1 MSGQVDENRWAG
13 REEEPGAWGGSYP
26 HPEGWGKC
34 QQIGKPRAESLQD
47 LQPPPPHFPHCA
59 LVQLGLED
67 GLFRG
72 LQAPH
77 ARNMKMCHTQR
88 ERKTEA
94 GFAFDWKARIWA
106 YLPKR
111 KGSI

>member
-1 MSGQVDENRWAG
+1 MGRQGGRAG
-13 REEEPGAWGGSYP
+13 CL
-26 HPEGWGKC
+26 GW
-34 QQIGKPRAESLQD
+34 QLPAPRGLGEVPADRKAQGRV
-47 LQPPPPHFPHCA
+47 PAGPPAPPPHFPHCA
-59 LVQLGLED
+59 VVQLGLED

-77 ARNMKMCHTQR
+77 ARNMKMCHTER
-88 ERKTEA
+88 ERKTET
-94 GFAFDWKARIWA
+94 GFEFDWKARIWA